1 MEEQQSQILMKKIA
15 AIVPYTFLP
24 GQSGGQKL
32 ITGFYDALGKETEL
46 HLIGTPE
53 NDETL
58 ATTYQLQKLLN
69 ASHLRYADIF
79 SFFRIRSY
87 LLQHKIEW
95 LFIEHPYLG
104 WLAWLLK
111 KATGVKLAVH
121 THNIEYQRFRSI
133 GKWWWPLLK
142 AYERWVLKKTDL
154 VFCITEED
162 RLGFINKLSIKK
174 EKCFVIPY
182 GIPRQSPPSDK
193 EQTKRSVCE
202 ELNISTDTKLLFFNG
217 VLNYQPN
224 TEALNVILHHINPL
238 LFTSGLNYKILVA
251 GKNLPASYNE
261 LKPWNDQRIL
271 YLGFV
276 YDIDRYT
283 KAADVLLNPVQSGG
297 GVKTKMIEALALNTY
312 VISTETGAAGVT
324 KEACGEKLTVVAD
337 NNWQSFADA
346 VLNASNSNSITP
358 NAFYDQFSW
367 KGIIQ
372 KVLTIIR

>member
-1 MEEQQSQILMKKIA
+1 MKKIA

-46 HLIGTPE
+46 HLIGTPK
-53 NDETL
+53 NDEAL
-58 ATTYQLQKLLN
+58 ATTYQLQKLLK
-69 ASHLRYADIF
+69 ASRLRYADVF
-79 SFFRIRSY
+79 SFFRIKSY

-133 GKWWWPLLK
+133 GKWWWSCLK
-142 AYERWVLKKTDL
+142 AYERWVLKKADL

-162 RLGFINKLSIKK
+162 RLGFINKLSIKE
-174 EKCFVIPY
+174 EKCFVISY
-182 GIPRQSPPSDK
+182 GIPRQSPPTDK
-193 EQTKRSVCE
+193 EPTKRSVSE

-224 TEALNVILHHINPL
+224 TEALDVILHHINPL

-251 GKNLPASYNE
+251 GKNLPAAYNE
-261 LKPWNDQRIL
+261 LKPWNDQHVL

-276 YDIDRYT
+276 NDIDRYT

-297 GVKTKMIEALALNTY
+297 GVKTKMIEALALNTS

-324 KEACGEKLTVVAD
+324 KEICGEKLIVIAD
-337 NNWQSFADA
+337 NDWNAFASAVVSSADRTA
-346 VLNASNSNSITP
+346 TIPAVFYRTFSWRNIAEKVLN
-358 NAFYDQFSW
+358 
-367 KGIIQ
+367 
-372 KVLTIIR
+372 LL